1 MQPFSQICIAETNA
15 KGYYVYVVNLAA
27 RRLEETL
34 RLRDYLSV
42 PYVLEAET
50 VEVAPGS
57 WIRRVAYPELPGCT
71 TESLV
76 LEEALH
82 LLERMRIE
90 TIVRMVCEGRPPP
103 VPRPPLPD
111 CDPAWV
117 AKQAGLSDEIIA
129 LLDRDTVTIAPETN
143 Y

>member
-1 MQPFSQICIAETNA
+1 VE
-15 KGYYVYVVNLAA
+15 KHV
-27 RRLEETL
+27 

-50 VEVAPGS
+50 IEVAPGS
-57 WIRRVAYPELPGCT
+57 WIRRVTYPELPGCVA
-71 TESLV
+71 ESV
-76 LEEALH
+76 VVEEALH

-90 TIVRMVCEGRPPP
+90 MIVAMVGEGQLPP
-103 VPRPPLPD
+103 VPRPPLPH

-117 AKQAGLSDEIIA
+117 AKQAGLADDIIA
-129 LLDRDTVTIAPETN
+129 LIDREAVTIAPETS

>member
-1 MQPFSQICIAETNA
+1 VETR
-15 KGYYVYVVNLAA
+15 V
-27 RRLEETL
+27 

-50 VEVAPGS
+50 VEIAPGS
-57 WIRRVAYPELPGCT
+57 WVRRVAYPELPGCAA
-71 TESLV
+71 ESV
-76 LEEALH
+76 VVEEALH

-90 TIVRMVCEGRPPP
+90 MIVGMVGEGRLPP
-103 VPRPPLPD
+103 VPRPPLQH

-117 AKQAGLSDEIIA
+117 ARQVGLADEIIA
-129 LLDRDTVTIAPETN
+129 HIERDAVTIAPETN

>member
-1 MQPFSQICIAETNA
+1 
-15 KGYYVYVVNLAA
+15 V
-27 RRLEETL
+27 

-57 WIRRVAYPELPGCT
+57 WVRRLAYPELPGCT
-71 TESLV
+71 AESV
-76 LEEALH
+76 VVEEALH

-90 TIVRMVCEGRPPP
+90 MIVGMVGEGRLPP
-103 VPRPPLPD
+103 VPRPPLQY

-117 AKQAGLSDEIIA
+117 AKQVGLADGIIA
-129 LLDRDTVTIAPETN
+129 HIERDAITIVPETN